1 MLRKRFSCKVK
12 VEKLKVKKVN
22 QENLEK
28 IAKAIHNC
36 LKTTSLNKV
45 SFKME
50 QVEVNEENV
59 EEFLSQYEKTYFKQ
73 LRCLQSLIMRQYFL
87 D

>member
-1 MLRKRFSCKVK
+1 
-12 VEKLKVKKVN
+12 
-22 QENLEK
+22 
-28 IAKAIHNC
+28 
-36 LKTTSLNKV
+36 
-45 SFKME
+45 ME

-59 EEFLSQYEKTYFKQ
+59 EEFLSQYEKTFFKQ